1 MRAVQTDDRN
11 YRALRTIR
19 VCFLVAYAVA
29 LDPIQS
35 WDAAK
40 VFYGFCHHYAHGIL

>member
-1 MRAVQTDDRN
+1 MEAIQGDDSN
-11 YRALRTIR
+11 YRALREIR

-29 LDPIQS
+29 LDRIQS

-40 VFYGFCHHYAHGIL
+40 VFHDFCRHNAHGIL